1 MVAGPSMLKI
11 AVIEGPDA
19 PASAATHG
27 PRLSIGRLSSCDLT
41 LADAQVSRQH
51 AAIVREGDDF
61 VLVDLESG
69 NGTFLVDRPGKVAR
83 HILAD
88 GDLIRLGHNV
98 LKVSILRSA
107 EPTLLSAPS
116 NGDSQT
122 AITVTGIT
130 GPRSIALTV
139 VRGPDTGKVFKP
151 RKKQFQ
157 IGRQSSCEVRLSDE
171 GVSRIHATIKREV
184 FGYAIY
190 DENSKNGLEVDAQ
203 RVFLAKLEDGATV
216 RIGETELQV
225 TITDARAEA
234 ASKESR
240 TAYRHSR
247 AS

>member
-27 PRLSIGRLSSCDLT
+27 SRLSIGRLSSCDLT

-51 AAIVREGDDF
+51 AAIVQEGDDF

-69 NGTFLVDRPGKVAR
+69 NGTFLVDRPGKIAR
-83 HILAD
+83 HVLAD
-88 GDLIRLGHNV
+88 GDLIRLGHDV
-98 LKVSILRSA
+98 LKVSILRST
-107 EPTLLSAPS
+107 EPTLLSTPS
-116 NGDSQT
+116 NGDSK
-122 AITVTGIT
+122 TVTGIA

-139 VRGPDTGKVFKP
+139 VRGPDKGKVFKP

-171 GVSRIHATIKREV
+171 GVSRIHATIKREI

-190 DENSKNGLEVDAQ
+190 DENSTNGLEVNAQ
-203 RVFLAKLEDGATV
+203 RVFLAKLEDGAVV
-216 RIGETELQV
+216 RMGETELQV
-225 TITDARAEA
+225 TIIDARAEA
-234 ASKESR
+234 LPKESR